1 MVITSMTVPFRTDEK
16 VILERIIRNAL
27 LDMID
32 AYIQVATGKFPFDLT
47 IEDRV
52 RMVFG
57 GFLASDYYMIDD
69 KLIFLSLPDNIP
81 KYITMKEFASII
93 GGSYVEGYNY
103 VYVPFDAFIAFMKR
117 DYDTIKG
124 AMGT

>member
-1 MVITSMTVPFRTDEK
+1 MVITSMTVPYRTDEK

-27 LDMID
+27 LEMID
-32 AYIQVATGKFPFDLT
+32 AYIQVGTGQYPYNLT

-69 KLIFLSLPDNIP
+69 KLIFLSVPENIP

-124 AMGT
+124 AIGT